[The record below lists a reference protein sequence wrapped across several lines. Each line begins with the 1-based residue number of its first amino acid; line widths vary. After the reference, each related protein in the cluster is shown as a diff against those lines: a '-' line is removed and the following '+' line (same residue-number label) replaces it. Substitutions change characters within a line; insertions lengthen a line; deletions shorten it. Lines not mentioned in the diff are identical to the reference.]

1 MKTFTNKNV
10 IHKIVITILIVLS
23 FNFIAPNYSQADF
36 GGVLMGPIIDL
47 LSGIGDVVLSALQY
61 FMYDGDISLSGG
73 ADAVVNTAGT
83 IINPMDSFMLMR
95 SSDDFDDQLEKYDMD
110 TSESA
115 DITIDSGEFDKGWL
129 GWVPG
134 SLLDSDYGVPVIKYT
149 PEAIFGN
156 RVPALDVN
164 FINPTDWTK
173 EDGIST
179 EEGESMNEHSITQD
193 LHETIAN
200 WYVALRNLALVILL
214 SVLLYVGIR
223 MVISSASSEK
233 AKYKQMLMDWI
244 VAVCILFFLHYIMSF
259 ILTVTDVITD
269 GISDSS
275 SIVVEVEDSEN
286 GDFKMKTDLTGLCRL
301 QVQYSDLGARLIYLI
316 FYLALVIYTVMFTW
330 TYIKRAITMAFLTL
344 MAPLVAITYPIDKI
358 GDGKAQAFGIWL
370 KEFVFNALLQP
381 FHLIIYTIFMGAASD
396 LVTKKPIY
404 AVLLLAIIIPADKLL
419 RKMFGFEK
427 SSTAGAMSTAAG
439 IFGGAAAFRA
449 VSGLVSKG
457 ANVAKSV
464 KGGAG
469 NIRTKKPIEQ
479 KGPSVSDAFGNAT
492 NISISSNNGQRGST
506 SANSLASPQ
515 TSRGAT
521 DNNIGAGSGYTTDS
535 GIWVPGSPTTN
546 TQAQQNRIGD
556 QPTPEQQAP
565 QDIGIGQWARD
576 YWNNSEMKQGLDNK
590 VDAFKN
596 SKYVRKVGDGTQRV
610 RNMASRLQQG
620 VGNTTTKIRTKAGN
634 LATGISNGI
643 EDRYPGM
650 QQALKNSAKG
660 FVGKAAPVARGSLA
674 VAGQVG
680 KAGLK
685 AAGAVTMAGVGATVG
700 LAAGIAGD
708 DLEDVLKYGTAGAA
722 LGSTGLPALGRGIAS
737 GVSSAVSSIPNTY
750 SEAAYGIDATTLAAQ
765 EKEWKESSANE
776 EAMVQT
782 FREMNDGRAPS
793 KKEKEAIM
801 SAGATYYNSGI
812 TETKDI
818 RKSLKLE
825 KDIKQGLTTDG
836 MNEDEANDLARKQAI
851 VISKMANEYSK
862 SDLRDDKKVTSLR
875 NDISKQ
881 LINGGTEKAQA
892 EQQAHNIVNMVKK
905 QKGVATD

>member
-23 FNFIAPNYSQADF
+23 FNFIAPNYSQAGF

-61 FMYDGDISLSGG
+61 FMYDGEISLSSG
-73 ADAVVNTAGT
+73 ADAVVNTVGT
-83 IINPMDSFMLMR
+83 IINPFDSFMLMR

-115 DITIDSGEFDKGWL
+115 DITIDSDNFDKGWL

-134 SLLDSDYGVPVIKYT
+134 SGLDKDYGVPIIKYT

-156 RVPALDVN
+156 KVPALDVN
-164 FINPTDWTK
+164 FINPTDWTE
-173 EDGIST
+173 EDGISE
-179 EEGESMNEHSITQD
+179 EEGENMNEHSITQD

-200 WYVALRNLALVILL
+200 WYIALRNLALVILL

-259 ILTVTDVITD
+259 ILSVTDIITD

-275 SIVVEVEDSEN
+275 SIVVEVEDTD
-286 GDFKMKTDLTGLCRL
+286 GDVKIKTDLTGLVRL
-301 QVQYSDLGARLIYLI
+301 QVQYEDLGARLIYLI

-370 KEFVFNALLQP
+370 KEFIFNSLLQP

-396 LVTKKPIY
+396 IATKNPIY
-404 AVLLLAIIIPADKLL
+404 AILFLAFIIPAEKLL

-427 SSTAGAMSTAAG
+427 SNTAGAMSTAAG

-479 KGPSVSDAFGNAT
+479 KGPSVSDAFG
-492 NISISSNNGQRGST
+492 GST
-506 SANSLASPQ
+506 S
-515 TSRGAT
+515 
-521 DNNIGAGSGYTTDS
+521 
-535 GIWVPGSPTTN
+535 
-546 TQAQQNRIGD
+546 
-556 QPTPEQQAP
+556 
-565 QDIGIGQWARD
+565 
-576 YWNNSEMKQGLDNK
+576 
-590 VDAFKN
+590 
-596 SKYVRKVGDGTQRV
+596 
-610 RNMASRLQQG
+610 
-620 VGNTTTKIRTKAGN
+620 
-634 LATGISNGI
+634 ISNGRTQNSSSI
-643 EDRYPGM
+643 ASSSLQTNNILSGQDNISGEQSNGAYLPPAETPSGIILPMSVRQDMAQEQARANRQQLSQATQDRNENLKKAHRASSANDTRGLGAYLRDGISGTWRNSNTRAAIVGPAQYIRQKGESAK
-650 QQALKNSAKG
+650 ALADSINQKKNNFVNGIPKPLRNSA
-660 FVGKAAPVARGSLA
+660 RGAVA
-674 VAGQVG
+674 VAGRVG

-708 DLEDVLKYGTAGAA
+708 DLEDVLKYGAAGAT
-722 LGSTGLPALGRGIAS
+722 LGATGLPALGRGIAS
-737 GVSSAVSSIPNTY
+737 GVSGAVSNISNTY

-818 RKSLKLE
+818 RKSVKLE
-825 KDIKQGLTTDG
+825 KEIKDRLTNDG
-836 MNEDEANDLARKQAI
+836 MNEDEANERARKQAI
-851 VISKMANEYSK
+851 VVSKMVNEAK
-862 SDLRDDKKVTSLR
+862 PEQLRDEKYVTNLR
-875 NDISKQ
+875 NDLSKQ
-881 LINGGTEKAQA
+881 LINGGMEKAQS
-892 EQQAHNIVNMVKK
+892 EQQARNIVNMVKK
-905 QKGVATD
+905 QKGIATD